1 VTSKENKMTV
11 DVIRDQ
17 LKKLHLPAASL
28 ELENILLKRKK
39 GADVH
44 WLSELLT
51 AELDARHENAIERR
65 MKRADFPERR
75 SFEQFNWDFNKK
87 IPREKI
93 ESLRDL
99 KFIERNEIALFL
111 GSPGTGKTHLAI
123 ALGMSAAQ
131 AGHSVFCTSV
141 KRLGTKIRKARE
153 KNTLDLL
160 FKQVLTSKLWVL
172 DDWGV
177 VSMPRDV
184 SEEIFDLFDRRK
196 HNSAMILTSNRD
208 VEEWPQV
215 FSDPILAG
223 AAIDRMFENANI
235 CIFEGPSH
243 RMKGRI
249 IFKEIDKE

>member
-1 VTSKENKMTV
+1 MTI

-17 LKKLHLPAASL
+17 LKTLRLPVASEGL
-28 ELENILLKRKK
+28 ESILEKK
-39 GADVH
+39 KKSQDLG
-44 WLSELLT
+44 WFSELLEM
-51 AELDARHENAIERR
+51 ELDARKDNAIERR
-65 MKRADFPERR
+65 IKRADFPERR
-75 SFEQFNWDFNKK
+75 SFEQFNWEFNKK

-93 ESLRDL
+93 EDLAGL
-99 KFIERNEIALFL
+99 KFIDKNEIALFL
-111 GSPGTGKTHLAI
+111 GNPGTGKTHCAI
-123 ALGMSAAQ
+123 AIGIKAAQ
-131 AGHSVFCTSV
+131 AGHSVYCTSV
-141 KRLGTKIRKARE
+141 KRLGTKIRKAQER
-153 KNTLDLL
+153 NTLDIL
-160 FKQVLTSKLWVL
+160 FKQILTSKLWIL

-215 FSDPILAG
+215 FSDPILAS

-235 CIFEGPSH
+235 CIFEGDSH

-249 IFKEIDKE
+249 MFKEIDRE

>member
-1 VTSKENKMTV
+1 MTI

-17 LKKLHLPAASL
+17 LKSLRLPVASR
-28 ELENILLKRKK
+28 ELETVLQKRKK
-39 GADVH
+39 SLDVQ
-44 WLSELLT
+44 WLSELLEI
-51 AELDARHENAIERR
+51 ELDARRDNAVERR
-65 MKRADFPERR
+65 IKRADFPERR
-75 SFEQFNWDFNKK
+75 SFEQFNWNFNEK

-93 ESLRDL
+93 EELAQL
-99 KFIERNEIALFL
+99 KFIENNEIALFL
-111 GSPGTGKTHLAI
+111 GHPGTGKTHCAI
-123 ALGMSAAQ
+123 AIGMKAAQ

-153 KNTLDLL
+153 KNTLDVL
-160 FKQVLTSKLWVL
+160 FKQILTSKLWVL

-184 SEEIFDLFDRRK
+184 SEEVFDLFDRRK

-215 FSDPILAG
+215 FSDPILAS
-223 AAIDRMFENANI
+223 AAIDRMFENSHI
-235 CIFEGPSH
+235 CLFEGDSH

-249 IFKEIDKE
+249 IFREIDKD

>member
-1 VTSKENKMTV
+1 MTI
-11 DVIRDQ
+11 DTLRDQ
-17 LKKLHLPAASL
+17 LKALRLPRAAQ
-28 ELENILLKRKK
+28 ELETILSKRK
-39 GADVH
+39 ARTDLQ
-44 WLSELLT
+44 WLSELLEV
-51 AELDARHENAIERR
+51 ELDTRKDNAIERQIQ
-65 MKRADFPERR
+65 RAGFPERR
-75 SFEQFNWDFNKK
+75 SLEQFNWDFNKK
-87 IPREKI
+87 LPREQI
-93 ESLRDL
+93 EALARL
-99 KFIERNEIALFL
+99 EFIDGNEIALLL

-123 ALGMSAAQ
+123 AIGMKAAQ

-141 KRLGTKIRKARE
+141 KRLGTKIRKAQE
-153 KNTLDLL
+153 QNKLDLL
-160 FKQVLTSKLWVL
+160 FKQILTSKLWIL

-215 FSDPILAG
+215 FSDPILAS
-223 AAIDRMFENANI
+223 AAIDRMFESANI

-249 IFKEIDKE
+249 NFTEIDTD

>member
-1 VTSKENKMTV
+1 MTM

-17 LKKLHLPAASL
+17 LKILKMPMASESL
-28 ELENILLKRKK
+28 ESVLSKRKTRV
-39 GADVH
+39 DVQ
-44 WLSELLT
+44 WLSELLEI
-51 AELDARHENAIERR
+51 ELDSRKDKAIERR
-65 MKRADFPERR
+65 ITRADFPERR
-75 SFEQFNWDFNKK
+75 SLEQFDWGFNKK

-93 ESLRDL
+93 EELAEL
-99 KFIERNEIALFL
+99 KFIEKNEIALLL
-111 GSPGTGKTHLAI
+111 GSTGTGKTHLAI
-123 ALGMSAAQ
+123 AIGMKAVQ

-141 KRLGTKIRKARE
+141 KRLGTKIRKAQE
-153 KNTLDLL
+153 KNTLDIL
-160 FKQVLTSKLWVL
+160 FKQILTSKLWIL

-196 HNSAMILTSNRD
+196 HNSAMLLTSNRD

-215 FSDPILAG
+215 FSDPVLAN

-235 CIFEGPSH
+235 CLFEGPSH

>member
-1 VTSKENKMTV
+1 MTI

-17 LKKLHLPAASL
+17 LKILKMPMASESL
-28 ELENILLKRKK
+28 ESVLSKRKSRV
-39 GADVH
+39 DVQ
-44 WLSELLT
+44 WLSELLEI
-51 AELDARHENAIERR
+51 ELDARKDKAVERR
-65 MKRADFPERR
+65 IKRADFPERT
-75 SFEQFNWDFNKK
+75 SLEQFNWDFNKK

-93 ESLRDL
+93 EELANL
-99 KFIERNEIALFL
+99 KFIEKNEIALFL
-111 GSPGTGKTHLAI
+111 GKTGTGKTHLAI
-123 ALGMSAAQ
+123 AIGIKAAQ
-131 AGHSVFCTSV
+131 AGMSVFCTSV
-141 KRLGTKIRKARE
+141 KRLGTKIRKAQTN
-153 KNTLDLL
+153 NTLDIL
-160 FKQVLTSKLWVL
+160 FKQILMSKLWIL

-196 HNSAMILTSNRD
+196 HNSAMLLTSNRD

-215 FSDPILAG
+215 FSDPVLAG

-235 CIFEGPSH
+235 CLFEGPSH

>member
-1 VTSKENKMTV
+1 MTI

-17 LKKLHLPAASL
+17 LRQLRLPAASA
-28 ELENILLKRKK
+28 EIENVLQKRKK
-39 GADVH
+39 STDIQ
-44 WLSELLT
+44 WLSELLSV
-51 AELDARHENAIERR
+51 ELDTRSENAIEKRI
-65 MKRADFPERR
+65 KRADFPERR

-87 IPREKI
+87 LPREQV
-93 ESLRDL
+93 EALRDL
-99 KFIERNEIALFL
+99 KFIDHNEIVLFL
-111 GSPGTGKTHLAI
+111 GQTGAGKTHLAI
-123 ALGMSAAQ
+123 ALGMQAAQ

-141 KRLGTKIRKARE
+141 KRLATKIRKAQE
-153 KNTLDLL
+153 KNTLDVL
-160 FKQVLTSKLWVL
+160 FKQILTSKLWIL

-208 VEEWPQV
+208 VEEWSQV
-215 FSDPILAG
+215 FSDPILAS

-249 IFKEIDKE
+249 IFNEIDKE

>member
-1 VTSKENKMTV
+1 MTI

-17 LKKLHLPAASL
+17 LKQLRMPAASAEIEGL
-28 ELENILLKRKK
+28 VQKGKRSQDLK
-39 GADVH
+39 
-44 WLSELLT
+44 WLSELLST
-51 AELDARHENAIERR
+51 ELDARADNAVE
-65 MKRADFPERR
+65 KRIKKAEFPERR

-87 IPREKI
+87 LPREKI
-93 ESLRDL
+93 EDLKDL
-99 KFIERNEIALFL
+99 KFIENNEIALFL
-111 GSPGTGKTHLAI
+111 GSPGTGKSHLAI

-153 KNTLDLL
+153 NNKLDVL
-160 FKQVLTSKLWVL
+160 FKQILTSKLWIL

-177 VSMPRDV
+177 VTMPRDV

-196 HNSAMILTSNRD
+196 HNSAMILTRNRD
-208 VEEWPQV
+208 IEEWPQV
-215 FSDPILAG
+215 FTDPILAS
-223 AAIDRMFENANI
+223 AAIDRMFENAHI

-249 IFKEIDKE
+249 TFNDIDSE

>member
-1 VTSKENKMTV
+1 MTI

-17 LKKLHLPAASL
+17 LKKLHLPAASM
-28 ELENILLKRKK
+28 ELENILQKRKK
-39 GADVH
+39 PVDVQ

-51 AELDARHENAIERR
+51 AEIDSRRDNATERR
-65 MKRADFPERR
+65 IKRADFPERR

-87 IPREKI
+87 LPREQV
-93 ESLRDL
+93 EALQDL
-99 KFIERNEIALFL
+99 KFIESNEIALFL
-111 GSPGTGKTHLAI
+111 GSAGAGKTHCAI
-123 ALGMSAAQ
+123 ALGMMAAQ

-153 KNTLDLL
+153 KNTIDLL
-160 FKQVLTSKLWVL
+160 FKQILTSKLWIL

-196 HNSAMILTSNRD
+196 HSSAMILTSNRD

-215 FSDPILAG
+215 FCDPVLAS

>member
-1 VTSKENKMTV
+1 MTI

-17 LKKLHLPAASL
+17 LKQLRMPAASAEIEGL
-28 ELENILLKRKK
+28 VQKGKRSPDLK
-39 GADVH
+39 

-51 AELDARHENAIERR
+51 TELDARADNAVE
-65 MKRADFPERR
+65 KRIKKAGFPERR

-87 IPREKI
+87 LPREKI
-93 ESLRDL
+93 EDL
-99 KFIERNEIALFL
+99 KDLNFIERNEIALFL
-111 GSPGTGKTHLAI
+111 GNPGTGKSHLAI

-153 KNTLDLL
+153 NNKLDIL
-160 FKQVLTSKLWVL
+160 FKQILTSKLWIL

-177 VSMPRDV
+177 VTMPRDV

-215 FSDPILAG
+215 FPDPILAS
-223 AAIDRMFENANI
+223 AAIDRMFENSHI

-249 IFKEIDKE
+249 NFNDIDSE

>member
-1 VTSKENKMTV
+1 MTI

-17 LKKLHLPAASL
+17 LKQLRMPAASA
-28 ELENILLKRKK
+28 EIENLIKTAKRSQDIK
-39 GADVH
+39 
-44 WLSELLT
+44 WLSELLMI
-51 AELDARHENAIERR
+51 ELDARADNAIE
-65 MKRADFPERR
+65 KRIKKAEFPERR
-75 SFEQFNWDFNKK
+75 SFEQFNWDFNRKL
-87 IPREKI
+87 PREKI
-93 ESLRDL
+93 EALMDL
-99 KFIERNEIALFL
+99 KFIDNNEIALFL
-111 GSPGTGKTHLAI
+111 GSPGTGKSHLAI

-153 KNTLDLL
+153 SNKLDIL
-160 FKQVLTSKLWVL
+160 FKQILTSKLWIL

-196 HNSAMILTSNRD
+196 HNSAMVLTSNRD
-208 VEEWPQV
+208 VDEWPQV

-223 AAIDRMFENANI
+223 AAIDRMFENASI

-249 IFKEIDKE
+249 IFNEIDSE

>member
-1 VTSKENKMTV
+1 MTI

-17 LKKLHLPAASL
+17 LKQLRLPAASA
-28 ELENILLKRKK
+28 ELENILQKRKK
-39 GADVH
+39 GIDVQ
-44 WLSELLT
+44 WLSELLSV
-51 AELDARHENAIERR
+51 ELDTRSENAIEKRI
-65 MKRADFPERR
+65 KRADFPERR
-75 SFEQFNWDFNKK
+75 SFEQFNWDFNEKL
-87 IPREKI
+87 PREQI
-93 ESLRDL
+93 EALRDL
-99 KFIERNEIALFL
+99 KFVDNNEIVLFL
-111 GSPGTGKTHLAI
+111 GQTGAGKTHLAI
-123 ALGMSAAQ
+123 ALGMFAAQ

-153 KNTLDLL
+153 RNTLDVL
-160 FKQVLTSKLWVL
+160 FKQILTSKLWIL

-215 FSDPILAG
+215 FSDPILAS

-249 IFKEIDKE
+249 IFNEIDKE

>member
-1 VTSKENKMTV
+1 MTI

-17 LKKLHLPAASL
+17 LKKLHLPVASM
-28 ELENILLKRKK
+28 ELENILQKRKK
-39 GADVH
+39 PVDVQ

-51 AELDARHENAIERR
+51 AEIDSRRDNATERR
-65 MKRADFPERR
+65 IKRADFPERR

-87 IPREKI
+87 LPREQV
-93 ESLRDL
+93 ESLQDL

-111 GSPGTGKTHLAI
+111 GSSGAGKTHCAI
-123 ALGMSAAQ
+123 ALGMMAAH

-153 KNTLDLL
+153 KNTIDLL
-160 FKQVLTSKLWVL
+160 FKQILTSKLWIL

-196 HNSAMILTSNRD
+196 HSSAMILTSNRD

-215 FSDPILAG
+215 FCDPILAS